1 MDFGENEE
9 NICSVPKWPFYVS
22 ALFIFSVVLFF
33 AYLELQATNQLDTW
47 QLITCILASALATI
61 LVFIPHLI
69 DRFLAIAFDPANRK
83 DEELHRKTYF
93 DIKEMRNEL
102 ESFSVKIDKVPT
114 LVDKIVSENG
124 KGEDSNAA
132 ISQISNDLN
141 ETKAQLLERLKSIEE
156 ITTQQPLLPEPDPGI
171 EHANQLI
178 KNLQQSVDNLTNN
191 LDNVQKL
198 LSDIPSQFPEPVI
211 IEKEIPVEKP
221 SSTPSEAKTLEPS
234 EEPSISENEPIDE
247 SDSVDESEEENEATD
262 APSLEPLDEIENE
275 DLEEERDELITE
287 PTDQEFIVEPEEEQ
301 EEDEEEIIEEENE
314 ASDED
319 QDLENTEGD
328 ENPNLDTE
336 DSTEEIASESKKED
350 VLNEDQDL
358 EEEID
363 QEKTNDEELPL
374 DLPDP
379 AETLRKVDAILN
391 DTDPNKTEEVET
403 EETKPKKSSTG
414 TTSVVANVMIGIGNK
429 PFLRGDGPGLSWN
442 EGVPMNFIEIGKWA
456 WSPPRKN
463 AALTVQLYRN
473 DDDPD
478 KSGKIEV
485 KAGEK
490 IEITPDFG

>member
-9 NICSVPKWPFYVS
+9 NIGSVPKWPFYVS

-275 DLEEERDELITE
+275 DLEEERDELIAE
-287 PTDQEFIVEPEEEQ
+287 PTDQEFIIDPEEE
-301 EEDEEEIIEEENE
+301 EEEEIIEEENE

-363 QEKTNDEELPL
+363 QE
-374 DLPDP
+374 
-379 AETLRKVDAILN
+379 
-391 DTDPNKTEEVET
+391 
-403 EETKPKKSSTG
+403 
-414 TTSVVANVMIGIGNK
+414 
-429 PFLRGDGPGLSWN
+429 
-442 EGVPMNFIEIGKWA
+442 
-456 WSPPRKN
+456 
-463 AALTVQLYRN
+463 
-473 DDDPD
+473 
-478 KSGKIEV
+478 
-485 KAGEK
+485 
-490 IEITPDFG
+490 

>member
-1 MDFGENEE
+1 M
-9 NICSVPKWPFYVS
+9 
-22 ALFIFSVVLFF
+22 ALLYLCPIYLLCCTLFCL
-33 AYLELQATNQLDTW
+33 LELQATNQLDTW

-124 KGEDSNAA
+124 KGVDSNAA

-141 ETKAQLLERLKSIEE
+141 DTKAQLLERLKSIEE

-171 EHANQLI
+171 EQANQLI
-178 KNLQQSVDNLTNN
+178 KNLQQSVDNLTSN
-191 LDNVQKL
+191 LDNIQKL
-198 LSDIPSQFPEPVI
+198 ISDIPSQFPEPVI
-211 IEKEIPVEKP
+211 IEKEISVEKP
-221 SSTPSEAKTLEPS
+221 SSTPLETKTLEPS
-234 EEPSISENEPIDE
+234 EESSISENEPIDE
-247 SDSVDESEEENEATD
+247 SDSVDEGEEENEATD
-262 APSLEPLDEIENE
+262 DPSLEPLGEIENE
-275 DLEEERDELITE
+275 DLEEERDDLITE
-287 PTDQEFIVEPEEEQ
+287 PTDQELIVDPEEEQ
-301 EEDEEEIIEEENE
+301 EDQEEIIEEENE

-336 DSTEEIASESKKED
+336 DSTEEIASETKEEE

-363 QEKTNDEELPL
+363 QEETNDEELPL

-429 PFLRGDGPGLSWN
+429 PFLRGGR
-442 EGVPMNFIEIGKWA
+442 
-456 WSPPRKN
+456 PR
-463 AALTVQLYRN
+463 T
-473 DDDPD
+473 
-478 KSGKIEV
+478 
-485 KAGEK
+485 
-490 IEITPDFG
+490 